1 MDQSIVNNH
10 KMVYDKIEELITI
23 LNKEGIDYYL
33 AGALSSFINYGIES
47 NRCHEDIN
55 IHINERDLG
64 KFENVCT
71 ELNIHYID
79 DRLSSPRVLN
89 DGISYGEHDVKAIFG
104 DSGFHIGVF
113 CFERLADG
121 TIISKIYYHN
131 DDNSP
136 CCREEIYSSNLAKII
151 FKKSP
156 VEFRGNLVYL
166 VAPEYI
172 FYIKQ
177 KTNTEKDKKDME
189 CFQDKINMEVLGE
202 IRRLMRT
209 DCFVQCTPVFSLPPL
224 SKLNLKKIE
233 NDNTE
238 LSQMITGSSDNNIAE
253 DNSDVTLG
261 SKQSES
267 GFAKKHSLILILAFT
282 IIILL
287 IGFVVYQLIK

>member
-1 MDQSIVNNH
+1 MDQSIINNH

-33 AGALSSFINYGIES
+33 AGALSSFINFGIES

-151 FKKSP
+151 FK
-156 VEFRGNLVYL
+156 
-166 VAPEYI
+166 
-172 FYIKQ
+172 
-177 KTNTEKDKKDME
+177 T
-189 CFQDKINMEVLGE
+189 
-202 IRRLMRT
+202 
-209 DCFVQCTPVFSLPPL
+209 VFL
-224 SKLNLKKIE
+224 
-233 NDNTE
+233 
-238 LSQMITGSSDNNIAE
+238 
-253 DNSDVTLG
+253 
-261 SKQSES
+261 
-267 GFAKKHSLILILAFT
+267 
-282 IIILL
+282 
-287 IGFVVYQLIK
+287 